1 MVETDPSDVERPLV
15 ELGVAG
21 EFGFDEPSIDAARGT
36 CGLDALIG
44 DVEPMIRTFRQP
56 MQTRLQNTWYR
67 TPPDTP
73 EAQVLTKLFSVLEP
87 GDHPITD
94 ADIVTELKVNHSEPE
109 GGLPKDLIGW
119 VMQYPE
125 DGDPRDVADTIV
137 EVASAF
143 NSSPKGKR
151 VQVTSFGDACQ
162 SLPSKLLKEREV
174 WVKTREP
181 VRVIAVKNSLGRRRS
196 AE

>member
-1 MVETDPSDVERPLV
+1 MAKVDIELVQRLLKEHGVDVRVAATILNQIREAAAEEAVEREKPQKKEFVVLV
-15 ELGVAG
+15 
-21 EFGFDEPSIDAARGT
+21 
-36 CGLDALIG
+36 
-44 DVEPMIRTFRQP
+44 
-56 MQTRLQNTWYR
+56 
-67 TPPDTP
+67 
-73 EAQVLTKLFSVLEP
+73 
-87 GDHPITD
+87 
-94 ADIVTELKVNHSEPE
+94 SEPE

-119 VMQYPE
+119 VVQYPE
-125 DGDPRDVADTIV
+125 DGDPRDVSDTIV

-196 AE
+196 AD

>member
-1 MVETDPSDVERPLV
+1 MAKVDIELVQRLLKEHGVDVRVAATILNQIREAAAEEAVEREKPQKKEFVVLV
-15 ELGVAG
+15 
-21 EFGFDEPSIDAARGT
+21 
-36 CGLDALIG
+36 
-44 DVEPMIRTFRQP
+44 
-56 MQTRLQNTWYR
+56 
-67 TPPDTP
+67 
-73 EAQVLTKLFSVLEP
+73 
-87 GDHPITD
+87 
-94 ADIVTELKVNHSEPE
+94 SEPE

-119 VMQYPE
+119 VVQYPE

-162 SLPSKLLKEREV
+162 SLPSKLLKERDV

-196 AE
+196 AD

>member
-1 MVETDPSDVERPLV
+1 MAKVDIELVQRLLKEHGVDVRVAATILNQIREAAAEEAVEREKPQKKEFVVLV
-15 ELGVAG
+15 
-21 EFGFDEPSIDAARGT
+21 
-36 CGLDALIG
+36 
-44 DVEPMIRTFRQP
+44 
-56 MQTRLQNTWYR
+56 
-67 TPPDTP
+67 
-73 EAQVLTKLFSVLEP
+73 
-87 GDHPITD
+87 
-94 ADIVTELKVNHSEPE
+94 SEPE

-119 VMQYPE
+119 VVQYPE
-125 DGDPRDVADTIV
+125 DGDPRDVADTIA

-196 AE
+196 AD

>member
-1 MVETDPSDVERPLV
+1 MAKVDIELVQRLLKEHGVDVRVAATILNQIREAAAEEAVEREKPQKKEFVVLV
-15 ELGVAG
+15 
-21 EFGFDEPSIDAARGT
+21 
-36 CGLDALIG
+36 
-44 DVEPMIRTFRQP
+44 
-56 MQTRLQNTWYR
+56 
-67 TPPDTP
+67 
-73 EAQVLTKLFSVLEP
+73 
-87 GDHPITD
+87 
-94 ADIVTELKVNHSEPE
+94 SEPE

-119 VMQYPE
+119 VVQYPE
-125 DGDPRDVADTIV
+125 DGDPRDVSDTIV

-162 SLPSKLLKEREV
+162 SLPSKLLKERDV

-196 AE
+196 AD